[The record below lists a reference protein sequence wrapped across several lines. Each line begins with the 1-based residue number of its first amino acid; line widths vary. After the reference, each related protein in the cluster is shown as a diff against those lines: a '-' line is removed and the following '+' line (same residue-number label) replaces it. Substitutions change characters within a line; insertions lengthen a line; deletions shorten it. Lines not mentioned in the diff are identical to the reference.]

1 MNSGDEEK
9 IRVSSCRQ
17 NSKLSTGFCL
27 KSLKFCFVWD
37 WSILSSGT
45 SKNIILTQKW
55 KLSSSSAF
63 LCMIKCVYMQVYLL
77 ICGHMKISTFSVLD
91 TPLYSHS
98 NQSKL
103 RHSNLCAYAWLC
115 CSFIFKV

>member
-77 ICGHMKISTFSVLD
+77 ICGQI
-91 TPLYSHS
+91 
-98 NQSKL
+98 
-103 RHSNLCAYAWLC
+103 
-115 CSFIFKV
+115 